1 MSNLPLATIPA
12 TEVRTLRTLIVDQ
25 EYLISVAL
33 PFHYHEFP
41 ERTYPVIYVLDA
53 DLYFGMVVEMVRTLN
68 IRVPFC
74 NEFPDAL
81 IVGIGYPT
89 HGSLAEI
96 YAQVTHLRMRDFLPV
111 RDEGAEK
118 FIRETFPLQADIA
131 SGGAH
136 RFLQFIHQELTPWI
150 DAHYRVDAADRTLM
164 GFSWG
169 GEFAL
174 YALFQ
179 QPHLFQRYVVA
190 SPDLPH
196 GNGAVLDYEQ
206 EYAKH
211 HTELPIRLYL
221 AYGEPEVNDYERPF
235 LERFLKALN
244 NRSYAGFTLTY
255 ELIPKYD
262 HCAVIAPAFLS
273 GLVAVFPEAKR

>member
-1 MSNLPLATIPA
+1 MALFPLATIPA
-12 TEVRTLRTLIVDQ
+12 TEVRTLHSAAVNQD
-25 EYLISVAL
+25 YLISVAL
-33 PFHYHEFP
+33 PFHYA
-41 ERTYPVIYVLDA
+41 ERPDKTYPVIYVLDA
-53 DLYFGMVVEMVRTLN
+53 NLYFGMVVEMVRTLN

-74 NEFPDAL
+74 NAFPDAI

-89 HGSLAEI
+89 HGSLTEI

-131 SGGAH
+131 SGGAY
-136 RFLQFIHQELTPWI
+136 RFLQFVHQELTPWI
-150 DAHYRVDAADRTLM
+150 DSNYRVDAVDRTLM

-174 YALFQ
+174 YALFHR
-179 QPHLFQRYVVA
+179 PHLFQRYIVA

-196 GNGAVLDYEQ
+196 GDGAVLDYEQ
-206 EYAKH
+206 EYAKYQND
-211 HTELPIRLYL
+211 LPVRLYL

-235 LERFLKALN
+235 LERFLEALKS
-244 NRSYAGFTLTY
+244 RSYTGFTLTY

-262 HCAVIAPAFLS
+262 HCAVVAPAFQV
-273 GLVAVFPEAKR
+273 GLMTVFA